1 MLCVQESVQDSV
13 VARLRLR
20 MAGMK
25 CVALR
30 SDEDR
35 VLVDAAIQEAQQ
47 QGATVRLNRREML
60 GYSGVQI
67 DCLTLVCLL
76 TFTVSDLLTTHFS
89 VSRSQ
94 LIQSCTAP
102 PSGAQYPPTVLLKAA
117 PASPF
122 VVNPPPGPLLPLM
135 TFRSN
140 TEAVTLGEEVSLY
153 VDA

>member
-1 MLCVQESVQDSV
+1 MQDSV

-25 CVALR
+25 CMALR

-35 VLVDAAIQEAQQ
+35 VLVDAAIQEARQ

-60 GYSGVQI
+60 GSSGVQV

-76 TFTVSDLLTTHFS
+76 TLSDLLTTHFS

-102 PSGAQYPPTVLLKAA
+102 PSSAQYPPTVLLKAA

-140 TEAVTLGEEVSLY
+140 TEAVTLGEEVSLD